1 MLKRA
6 RARAEGRGGEDGME
20 RESADTNVS
29 IVDRGLQRRGF
40 VIRIVF
46 TRAFLLHN
54 SCLAVCVLPIMA
66 AVITVSKGSL
76 MSIAAPRDKCVMFV
90 GVQGRGVEVRLLR
103 EAVARR
109 PWPDFSYDYDFIF
122 FRLAELASY

>member
-1 MLKRA
+1 
-6 RARAEGRGGEDGME
+6 
-20 RESADTNVS
+20 
-29 IVDRGLQRRGF
+29 
-40 VIRIVF
+40 
-46 TRAFLLHN
+46 
-54 SCLAVCVLPIMA
+54 MA

-109 PWPDFSYDYDFIF
+109 PWPDFSYDY
-122 FRLAELASY
+122 

>member
-1 MLKRA
+1 MGWNGKVQALTCP
-6 RARAEGRGGEDGME
+6 
-20 RESADTNVS
+20 SSIADCNDV
-29 IVDRGLQRRGF
+29 GF

-90 GVQGRGVEVRLLR
+90 GVRGRGVEVRALLLKLLR
-103 EAVARR
+103 AV
-109 PWPDFSYDYDFIF
+109 SYV
-122 FRLAELASY
+122 A

>member
-1 MLKRA
+1 MGWNGKVQALTCP
-6 RARAEGRGGEDGME
+6 
-20 RESADTNVS
+20 SSIADCNDV
-29 IVDRGLQRRGF
+29 GF

-90 GVQGRGVEVRLLR
+90 GVQGRGVEARLLR

-109 PWPDFSYDYDFIF
+109 PWPDFSYDY
-122 FRLAELASY
+122 